1 MTVRIGL
8 VEQSRVMFRMTTC
21 TRHRKDRQNRVIMR
35 QSLMTIYPHIE
46 LVMPGDG
53 VGAESLKQ
61 EAGGHEEQGE
71 PA

>member
-1 MTVRIGL
+1 ML
-8 VEQSRVMFRMTTC
+8 A
-21 TRHRKDRQNRVIMR
+21 VIIR

>member
-1 MTVRIGL
+1 MW
-8 VEQSRVMFRMTTC
+8 
-21 TRHRKDRQNRVIMR
+21 
-35 QSLMTIYPHIE
+35 QSLMPIYPHIE

-71 PA
+71 PCHVYCVTSGRGRRTKSW